1 MIAGSFSQIAAETAR
16 DHGFGAWLLSGFG
29 AVQGAPRMRAVS
41 RVRRWRIIQAAE
53 RARQAIAQSAIGCVV
68 VCGVMAV
75 AQQRMYRRRPRPG
88 VTDHHVAAAADYR
101 PATARQKNRII
112 SRSHSPLSAGAGS

>member
-53 RARQAIAQSAIGCVV
+53 RARQAIAHSAIGC
-68 VCGVMAV
+68 AV
-75 AQQRMYRRRPRPG
+75 SSGGTEESDHRARSRSIVDLAQPGRRP
-88 VTDHHVAAAADYR
+88 VF
-101 PATARQKNRII
+101 
-112 SRSHSPLSAGAGS
+112 SPLARLRR